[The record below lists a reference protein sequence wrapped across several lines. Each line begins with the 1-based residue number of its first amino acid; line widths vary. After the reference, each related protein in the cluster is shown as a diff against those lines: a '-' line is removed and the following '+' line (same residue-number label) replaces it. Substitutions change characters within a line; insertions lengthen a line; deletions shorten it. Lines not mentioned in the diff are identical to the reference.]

1 LDRQPVVGKGSRRSA
16 VVDVNGKKRRK
27 EMKLALT
34 IAALAVSVTPVFGA
48 DYPDRNIFMVVPYAA
63 GGPTDTIARLT
74 AAAMSKSLG
83 QQIVVENVAGAG
95 GTIGARRVADAD
107 PDGYTILVHHIG
119 MATAPALYRQLPY
132 KPLEA
137 FEPIGLV
144 SDAPM
149 TVISRADLGP
159 ESFEDLLAFIKQKG
173 TNVTYAHAGLGAAS
187 HLCGT
192 LFMSTIGTQMTTV
205 PYKGNGPIMTDLIGK
220 QIDMTCDQATNTVGP
235 ITQNQVKAYAITS
248 DERAETLPDVRTTTE
263 AGLPTFKLGVWHGVY
278 APKGTPKE
286 IVDKLSSALRSAME
300 DAALKERFA
309 QIATIP
315 ATKEQATPHALHA
328 KLDSEIKRWDPIIKA
343 AGQFAD

>member
-1 LDRQPVVGKGSRRSA
+1 
-16 VVDVNGKKRRK
+16 
-27 EMKLALT
+27 MKLTLT
-34 IAALAVSVTPVFGA
+34 IAALALSVTPVFAA
-48 DYPDRNIFMVVPYAA
+48 DYPDRSIFMVVPYAA

-74 AAAMSKSLG
+74 ADAMSKSLG

-149 TVISRADLGP
+149 TVIARSDFEP
-159 ESFEDLLAFIKQKG
+159 ETFEDLLAFIKEKG
-173 TNVTYAHAGLGAAS
+173 TNVSYAHAGLGAAS

-192 LFMSTIGTQMTTV
+192 LFMSTIGTKMTTV

-248 DERAETLPDVRTTTE
+248 EERTETLPDVRTTTE

-286 IVDKLSSALRSAME
+286 IVEKLSLALQAAME
-300 DAALKERFA
+300 DATLKERFA

-315 ATKEQATPHALHA
+315 ATKEQATPAALHT
-328 KLDSEIKRWDPIIKA
+328 KLDSEIKRWDPIITA
-343 AGQFAD
+343 AGEFAV

>member
-1 LDRQPVVGKGSRRSA
+1 
-16 VVDVNGKKRRK
+16 
-27 EMKLALT
+27 MKLIPI
-34 IAALAVSVTPVFGA
+34 IAALTLSVTPVFAA
-48 DYPDRNIFMVVPYAA
+48 DYPERNIFMVVPYAA

-74 AAAMSKSLG
+74 ADAMSKSLG
-83 QQIVVENVAGAG
+83 QQILVENVAGAG

-132 KPLEA
+132 KPMEA

-149 TVISRADLGP
+149 TVVARNDFPAGTFQELV
-159 ESFEDLLAFIKQKG
+159 AYIKQNS
-173 TNVTYAHAGLGAAS
+173 TQITYAHAGIGAAS

-192 LFMSTIGTQMTTV
+192 LFMSLMGTQMTTV
-205 PYKGNGPIMTDLIGK
+205 PYKGNGPIMTDLLGG

-235 ITQNQVKAYAITS
+235 ITQKQVKAYAMTG
-248 DERAETLPDVRTTTE
+248 ETRAATLPDVPTTTE
-263 AGLPTFKLGVWHGVY
+263 AGMPEFKLGVWHGLY

-286 IVDKLSSALRSAME
+286 ITDKLTSALQAAMD
-300 DAALKERFA
+300 DAVLKERFA
-309 QIATIP
+309 QIATLP
-315 ATKEQATPHALHA
+315 ATKEQATQDALRS

>member
-1 LDRQPVVGKGSRRSA
+1 
-16 VVDVNGKKRRK
+16 
-27 EMKLALT
+27 MKLTVT
-34 IAALAVSVTPVFGA
+34 IAALALSATQVFAA
-48 DYPDRNIFMVVPYAA
+48 DYPERSIFMVVPYAA

-74 AAAMSKSLG
+74 ADAMSKSLG
-83 QQIVVENVAGAG
+83 QQIVVENAAGAG

-119 MATAPALYRQLPY
+119 MATAPALYRHLPY

-149 TVISRADLGP
+149 TVIARSD
-159 ESFEDLLAFIKQKG
+159 FEPKTFEELIAFIKQNG

-248 DERAETLPDVRTTTE
+248 DVRADTLPNVRTTTE
-263 AGLPTFKLGVWHGVY
+263 AGLGSFKLGVWHGVY

-286 IVDKLSSALRSAME
+286 VVDKLTSALQAAME
-300 DAALKERFA
+300 DPTLKERFA
-309 QIATIP
+309 QIATTP
-315 ATKEQATPHALHA
+315 ASKDQATPEALHT

-343 AGQFAD
+343 AGEFAD

>member
-1 LDRQPVVGKGSRRSA
+1 
-16 VVDVNGKKRRK
+16 
-27 EMKLALT
+27 MKLTLS
-34 IAALAVSVTPVFGA
+34 IAALALSVTPVFAA
-48 DYPDRNIFMVVPYAA
+48 DYPDRSIFMVVPYAA

-74 AAAMSKSLG
+74 ADAMSKSLG

-107 PDGYTILVHHIG
+107 PDGYTLLVHHIG

-137 FEPIGLV
+137 FEPIGLL

-149 TVISRADLGP
+149 TVISRTDLGP
-159 ESFEDLLAFIKQKG
+159 ETFEDLLAFIKEKG

-248 DERAETLPDVRTTTE
+248 EERAETLPDVRTTTE

-286 IVDKLSSALRSAME
+286 IVDKLSSALQSAME
-300 DAALKERFA
+300 DATLKERFA

-315 ATKEQATPHALHA
+315 ATKEQATPAALHT

-343 AGQFAD
+343 AGEFAD

>member
-1 LDRQPVVGKGSRRSA
+1 
-16 VVDVNGKKRRK
+16 
-27 EMKLALT
+27 MKLLPI
-34 IAALAVSVTPVFGA
+34 IAAFTLSVTSVFAA
-48 DYPDRNIFMVVPYAA
+48 DYPERNIFMVVPYAA

-74 AAAMSKSLG
+74 ADAMSKSLG
-83 QQIVVENVAGAG
+83 KQIVVENVAGAG

-132 KPLEA
+132 KPTEA
-137 FEPIGLV
+137 FESIGLV
-144 SDAPM
+144 SDAAM
-149 TVISRADLGP
+149 TVIARNEFPASTFQELVAY
-159 ESFEDLLAFIKQKG
+159 IKQNGNK
-173 TNVTYAHAGLGAAS
+173 VTYAHAGIGAAS

-205 PYKGNGPIMTDLIGK
+205 PYKGNGPIMTDLLGG

-235 ITQNQVKAYAITS
+235 ITQKQVKAYAITS
-248 DERAETLPDVRTTTE
+248 DARAATLPDVPTTTE
-263 AGLPTFKLGVWHGVY
+263 AGLPEFKVGVWHGVY

-286 IVDKLSSALRSAME
+286 VLDKLTTALQAAME
-300 DAALKERFA
+300 DATLKERFA
-309 QIATIP
+309 QIATMP
-315 ATKEQATPHALHA
+315 ATKEQATQEALRT

>member
-1 LDRQPVVGKGSRRSA
+1 
-16 VVDVNGKKRRK
+16 
-27 EMKLALT
+27 MKFTLT
-34 IAALAVSVTPVFGA
+34 IAALALSVPPVFAA
-48 DYPDRNIFMVVPYAA
+48 DYPDRSIFMVVPYAA

-74 AAAMSKSLG
+74 ADAMSKSLG

-149 TVISRADLGP
+149 TVIARSDFEP
-159 ESFEDLLAFIKQKG
+159 ETFEDLLAFIKEKG
-173 TNVTYAHAGLGAAS
+173 TNVSYAHAGLGAAS

-192 LFMSTIGTQMTTV
+192 LFMSTIGTKMTTV

-248 DERAETLPDVRTTTE
+248 EERTETLPDVRTTTE

-286 IVDKLSSALRSAME
+286 IVEKLSLALQAAME
-300 DAALKERFA
+300 DATLKERFA

-315 ATKEQATPHALHA
+315 ATKEQATPAALHT

-343 AGQFAD
+343 AGEFAD

>member
-1 LDRQPVVGKGSRRSA
+1 
-16 VVDVNGKKRRK
+16 
-27 EMKLALT
+27 MKLALT

-278 APKGTPKE
+278 APKGTTKE

-300 DAALKERFA
+300 DATLKERFA

-315 ATKEQATPHALHA
+315 ATKEQATPGALHA

>member
-1 LDRQPVVGKGSRRSA
+1 
-16 VVDVNGKKRRK
+16 
-27 EMKLALT
+27 
-34 IAALAVSVTPVFGA
+34 
-48 DYPDRNIFMVVPYAA
+48 MVVPYAA

-74 AAAMSKSLG
+74 AVAMSKSLG
-83 QQIVVENVAGAG
+83 QQIVIENVAGAG

-300 DAALKERFA
+300 DATLKERFA

-315 ATKEQATPHALHA
+315 ATKEQATPVALHT

>member
-1 LDRQPVVGKGSRRSA
+1 
-16 VVDVNGKKRRK
+16 
-27 EMKLALT
+27 MKPTLT
-34 IAALAVSVTPVFGA
+34 IAALALSVTPVFAA
-48 DYPDRNIFMVVPYAA
+48 DYPDRSIFMVVPYAA

-74 AAAMSKSLG
+74 ADAMSKSLG

-149 TVISRADLGP
+149 TVISRSDLGP
-159 ESFEDLLAFIKQKG
+159 ETFEDLLAFIKEKG

-192 LFMSTIGTQMTTV
+192 LFMSTIGTRMTTV

-248 DERAETLPDVRTTTE
+248 EERAETLPDVRTTTE

-278 APKGTPKE
+278 APKGTPE
-286 IVDKLSSALRSAME
+286 EVVEKLSSALQAAMD
-300 DAALKERFA
+300 DATLKQRFA

-315 ATKEQATPHALHA
+315 ATKEQATPDALHT

-343 AGQFAD
+343 AGEFAD

>member
-1 LDRQPVVGKGSRRSA
+1 
-16 VVDVNGKKRRK
+16 
-27 EMKLALT
+27 MKLTLT
-34 IAALAVSVTPVFGA
+34 IAALALSVTPVFAA
-48 DYPDRNIFMVVPYAA
+48 DYPDRSIFMVVPYAA

-74 AAAMSKSLG
+74 ADAMSKSLG

-149 TVISRADLGP
+149 TVIARSDFEP
-159 ESFEDLLAFIKQKG
+159 ETFEDLLAFIKEKG
-173 TNVTYAHAGLGAAS
+173 TNVSYAHAGLGAAS

-192 LFMSTIGTQMTTV
+192 LFMSTIGTKMTTV

-248 DERAETLPDVRTTTE
+248 EERTETLPDVRTTTE

-286 IVDKLSSALRSAME
+286 IVEKLSLALQAAME
-300 DAALKERFA
+300 DATLKERFA

-315 ATKEQATPHALHA
+315 ATKEQATPAALHT

-343 AGQFAD
+343 AGEFAD